1 MKIIFLLLNMKK
13 NYILVLKLYNKNK
26 KEFSD
31 CKFILNINITKS
43 NTIKEL
49 TNEQINKIIYE
60 IYEKFENNEL
70 ILRKFN
76 LKKEI
81 SELMKDEDYQNFDD
95 FDDLKEKIIE
105 DLIDKICSD

>member
-1 MKIIFLLLNMKK
+1 M
-13 NYILVLKLYNKNK
+13 KLYNKNK

-31 CKFILNINITKS
+31 CKFILNINIVNDKKNNFIT
-43 NTIKEL
+43 EL
-49 TNEQINKIIYE
+49 TNEQINKIISE
-60 IYEKFENNEL
+60 IYEKFSDNQMNL
-70 ILRKFN
+70 NKFN

-105 DLIDKICSD
+105 DLIDKICS